1 MLYYE
6 SAVQRRL
13 QEGNLD
19 ESLVQVVSEE
29 DGVYLIVLPDGVT
42 PGRREAAE
50 KFAEAVAKLHV
61 IAPGCSFSF
70 TPFDYE
76 SSKEY
81 RGVTSWLAVRG
92 HVLPRRLNLMDRML
106 RALALPSVR
115 Y

>member
-6 SAVQRRL
+6 SAVQCP
-13 QEGNLD
+13 QEGSLG

-50 KFAEAVAKLHV
+50 KFAEAVANLRAR
-61 IAPGCSFSF
+61 APGCSFSF

-76 SSKEY
+76 SSKESS
-81 RGVTSWLAVRG
+81 GVTSWLAVRG
-92 HVLPRRLNLMDRML
+92 RVLPRRLSLMDRML
-106 RALALPSVR
+106 RVLALPSVR